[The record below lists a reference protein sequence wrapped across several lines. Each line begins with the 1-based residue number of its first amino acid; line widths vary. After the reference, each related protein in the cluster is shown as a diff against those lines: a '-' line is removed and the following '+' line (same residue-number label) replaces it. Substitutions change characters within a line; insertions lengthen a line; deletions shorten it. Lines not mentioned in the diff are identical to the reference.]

1 MDAIELVS
9 LLTDSE
15 TTLFQRAYFD
25 HRVEEEFKKSRRF
38 GWKLSLLLIEVD
50 GLDEIVSS
58 SGDEGRRAALLN
70 VSGTI
75 LTESRD
81 VDLPARL
88 DANQFAMLL
97 PGTDAEGAGTMVQRV
112 MTQILNDAS
121 GTLRLAVGITDA
133 PRDGLETSGEF
144 VARARQALETARAQ
158 GANQL
163 VTWTA
168 PA

>member
-1 MDAIELVS
+1 
-9 LLTDSE
+9 
-15 TTLFQRAYFD
+15 
-25 HRVEEEFKKSRRF
+25 
-38 GWKLSLLLIEVD
+38 
-50 GLDEIVSS
+50 
-58 SGDEGRRAALLN
+58 
-70 VSGTI
+70 
-75 LTESRD
+75 
-81 VDLPARL
+81 
-88 DANQFAMLL
+88 MLL